1 MTQQIIDVGTVAN
14 DGTGDSLRTAFI
26 KSNDNFTELYNSS
39 NTIPAIFNGNSNVSV
54 NLNSNVTVGVA
65 GVSNVMVVSSNLVAI
80 TGNLTVAGNASVT
93 GNIVGANLN
102 STGNVV
108 TVGIVGTGA
117 FSTTGD
123 IQTGGTF
130 IGNGSGITGITVSA
144 GTSILN
150 GTANVQTIL
159 NGNVTTGVGGIIVT
173 TAANTGLYV
182 TGVISSSGNVTSNYF
197 IGNGALLTGLI
208 ASVANIS
215 NGTSNVAVVSSS
227 GNVTVGIGGTSN
239 VAVFSTDTVTIKGNV
254 LPDANITYNL
264 GTSTQRWNDLWLSGS
279 TIYLGNALIS
289 ANATAV
295 TITNPAGGTTVLQ
308 GATPS
313 ITGNVVSVSGNV
325 IGGNIL
331 TGGLISATG
340 NITGSQFSGSGAG
353 LTSIPGANV
362 SGTVANATYATSAG
376 TATFAGTANAVAG
389 ANVSGTVANATYAT
403 SAGSATTATVANS
416 ANAVAGANVSG
427 AVAFATTAN
436 AVAGANVS
444 GAVAFATT
452 ANAVAGAN
460 VSGTVA
466 NATYATS
473 AGSAT
478 TAGTATFAGTAN
490 AVAGA
495 NVSGTVANATYA
507 TSAGSATT
515 AGTATTA
522 GSATTAGTVTTAAQS
537 NITSVGTLTSLTVSG
552 TTNLG
557 SVSSITITGGTA
569 GYVLSTNGSGT
580 LSWAAGGGGGE
591 TPNVISI
598 TSATSA
604 YATANGSFS
613 TNRLTG
619 KYNALSVGSP
629 FYWNYTNVN
638 SACTLPTLTDS
649 TNLGA
654 LSKTLTGSPNVEMA
668 LYSTWGSAEPG
679 IGFTAGRQQDI
690 SLGTVG
696 LAPSANAY
704 ITTGMIVGYPSV
716 GPRIAIQ
723 LANILHTGDEDPV
736 ANSAANLINYIASD
750 HSMIGNVVM
759 GSNGSV
765 VYLPSKSGTDPVSE
779 RAGAMYYNTTYATIR
794 VRLAGGVWANV
805 VTSV

>member
-444 GAVAFATT
+444 G
-452 ANAVAGAN
+452 
-460 VSGTVA
+460 TVA